1 MFPTLT
7 REQLENF
14 DLSLYD
20 LAAKA
25 CTGVFSKFKDELISG
40 KELTKTLQQ
49 YLAVTKPKDES
60 GALSPKMPC
69 TVTVPTAHA
78 KKTDAVVF
86 DLVDEPES
94 LLRQLQSAQSLLDL
108 TKNKATEACIVL
120 KKSSLRTRTD

>member
-25 CTGVFSKFKDELISG
+25 CTGVFSKFKDELTSG

-49 YLAVTKPKDES
+49 YLSVTKTKDES
-60 GALSPKMPC
+60 GTLSPPATFALEHPK
-69 TVTVPTAHA
+69 TSAPTKQA
-78 KKTDAVVF
+78 DAVVF
-86 DLVDEPES
+86 DLVDESDS
-94 LLRQLQSAQSLLDL
+94 LIRSLQSTQSLLDL
-108 TKNKATEACIVL
+108 TKNKANEACFVL
-120 KKSSLRTRTD
+120 KKISA

>member
-25 CTGVFSKFKDELISG
+25 CTGVFSKFKDELTTG

-49 YLAVTKPKDES
+49 YLIVTKTKDET
-60 GALSPKMPC
+60 GTLSPNP
-69 TVTVPTAHA
+69 VPLEHP
-78 KKTDAVVF
+78 KTSATKPDAVVF
-86 DLVDEPES
+86 DLGDESES
-94 LLRQLQSAQSLLDL
+94 LLRPLQSAQSLLDL
-108 TKNKATEACIVL
+108 TKNKANEACFVL
-120 KKSSLRTRTD
+120 KNNPPRIDW